1 MPRDP
6 GSQSR
11 RALSS
16 VRRTALR
23 FLRIRR
29 TSDHDQV
36 PSHDMALQVLRRLD
50 ACSTAF
56 NHMDFEEF
64 DLHAALEGY
73 LGRPIGYELI
83 PDHNSALVRRVVRR
97 ETIHAELVYAP
108 SSEVLSIHI
117 AASLHPGDRK
127 EAHYQ
132 ELAHLIAAHPVPY
145 HVPGKPPE
153 HREFWTP
160 APALCRSEPPFD
172 LARCKT
178 DPDLR
183 RSMIIW
189 CESNADAWVEHL
201 RTISAMGRQVYL
213 REERVIG
220 L

>member
-1 MPRDP
+1 MPHRP
-6 GSQSR
+6 GNQPRRSLSSIR
-11 RALSS
+11 RAVLRSLDIH
-16 VRRTALR
+16 RT
-23 FLRIRR
+23 
-29 TSDHDQV
+29 HYHGQV
-36 PSHDMALQVLRRLD
+36 PSQNLALQVLRRLD
-50 ACSTAF
+50 ACSPAF

-83 PDHNSALVRRVVRR
+83 PDHRSALVHRVVRR
-97 ETIHAELVYAP
+97 EAIHAELVYAP
-108 SSEVLSIHI
+108 SSEVVSIHI
-117 AASLHPGDRK
+117 AASLQPGDRK

-145 HVPGKPPE
+145 WVPGTPPE

-160 APALCRSEPPFD
+160 APTLCQSEPPFD

-183 RSMIIW
+183 RRMITW
-189 CESNADAWVEHL
+189 CEKNADAWVEHL
-201 RTISAMGRQVYL
+201 RAISAMGRQVYL